1 MCAYN
6 TKQRAEILEFFKRN
20 FDKSFSAGEIISSD
34 EISAGE
40 ATVYRCLSLLSKEG
54 LLRRFTENGAG
65 GALYQYAGSECC
77 RHFHLKCV
85 ECGGVWHMDCD
96 FMDDIRRHI
105 IKDHDFYVDNSKT
118 VLFGVCGKC
127 RAAKSGL
134 ICEKERA
141 DDKEL

>member
-1 MCAYN
+1 
-6 TKQRAEILEFFKRN
+6 
-20 FDKSFSAGEIISSD
+20 
-34 EISAGE
+34 
-40 ATVYRCLSLLSKEG
+40 
-54 LLRRFTENGAG
+54 
-65 GALYQYAGSECC
+65 
-77 RHFHLKCV
+77 
-85 ECGGVWHMDCD
+85 MDCD

-127 RAAKSGL
+127 RAEKSGL

>member
-1 MCAYN
+1 MGAYN

-85 ECGGVWHMDCD
+85 
-96 FMDDIRRHI
+96 
-105 IKDHDFYVDNSKT
+105 
-118 VLFGVCGKC
+118 
-127 RAAKSGL
+127 
-134 ICEKERA
+134 
-141 DDKEL
+141 